1 MSQDLAQPRPQAA
14 SLYQQARRWTA
25 RVSGKVWILFCLF
38 LVAALFMAVHTM
50 LTAKDSTLRLKLE
63 HAFRSA
69 QVSVWVDR
77 DLAYSGKVYGSVKKR
92 FGLIPTDSVQGSLSE
107 IIPVRSGQ
115 HQVRVRIEPDAA
127 AMQEDTIS
135 GNFSANGERDLSVSA
150 RQSAL
155 LLAWVGAGSAPVEA
169 TGFGWLSRYASSLF
183 LTVAGSIMSA
193 LTGYAIRELPG
204 RLRSTSQ
211 PASKANL
218 GPQ

>member
-1 MSQDLAQPRPQAA
+1 MNQDLAQPRPKAA
-14 SLYQQARRWTA
+14 PLYRRAA
-25 RVSGKVWILFCLF
+25 RVPGKVWILFFLF
-38 LVAALFMAVHTM
+38 LVAAGFMAVHTM

-107 IIPVRSGQ
+107 IIPVRAGQ
-115 HQVRVRIEPDAA
+115 HQVRVRIEPDNAA
-127 AMQEDTIS
+127 TQEDSIS

-155 LLAWVGAGSAPVEA
+155 LLAWAGASTAPAEAA
-169 TGFGWLSRYASSLF
+169 TGLAWVSRYASSLL

-204 RLRSTSQ
+204 RLRSASQ
-211 PASKANL
+211 PANKANL

>member
-1 MSQDLAQPRPQAA
+1 MNQDLAQPRSKPAP
-14 SLYQQARRWTA
+14 LFQQGRSWAA
-25 RVSGKVWILFCLF
+25 RVPGKAWILLF
-38 LVAALFMAVHTM
+38 LLLVAALSMAVHTM
-50 LTAKDSTLRLKLE
+50 LAAKDSTLRVKLQ

-77 DLAYSGKVYGSVKKR
+77 DLAYSGKISGSVKKR

-115 HQVRVRIEPDAA
+115 HTVRVRIEPDDAA
-127 AMQEDTIS
+127 VEEDTIS
-135 GNFSANGERDLSVSA
+135 GNFSANRERNLSVSA

-155 LLAWVGAGSAPVEA
+155 LLAWVGASGAPAEA
-169 TGFGWLSRYASSLF
+169 ANSSGWFSRYASSLF

-204 RLRSTSQ
+204 RLRSAPSD
-211 PASKANL
+211 KANL
-218 GPQ
+218 GSH